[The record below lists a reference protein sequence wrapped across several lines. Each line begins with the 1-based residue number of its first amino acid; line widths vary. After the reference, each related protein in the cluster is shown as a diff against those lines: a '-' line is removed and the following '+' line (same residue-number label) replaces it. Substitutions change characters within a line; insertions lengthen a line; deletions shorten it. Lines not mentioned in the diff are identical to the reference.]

1 MLKLGDWFVK
11 RSRDQAAAAPMMPT
25 AEPTPVPDVESMG
38 RPAIVSPFLRPS
50 FSQLGEDRTLWWIF
64 ADKRDGFYV
73 DIGCNHPFN
82 YSNTALLH
90 IRNGWSGVNVDLDP
104 RSIAQFEEARPD
116 DRNVIAAVGR
126 QEGRVEATIF
136 AHSSEMNTLGALNPH
151 LETLPHEKR
160 MVDVLP
166 LSTLLERHVPAGT
179 AIDFLNVDVEGF
191 DHDVL
196 SSNDWTRYQ
205 PTVIAVEVHVFQPES
220 IATHPVHALLTS
232 QGYRLVSHTVVTS
245 IYRKV

>member
-1 MLKLGDWFVK
+1 
-11 RSRDQAAAAPMMPT
+11 MPT
-25 AEPTPVPDVESMG
+25 AAPAPVPDVESMG

-64 ADKRDGFYV
+64 ADKQNGFYV

-104 RSIAQFEEARPD
+104 RSIAQFEEARPN

-126 QEGRVEATIF
+126 EEGRMEATIF

-151 LETLPHEKR
+151 LEKLPHEKR

-166 LSTLLERHVPAGT
+166 LSTLLERHVPAGI
-179 AIDFLNVDVEGF
+179 AIDFLNVDVEGL

-205 PTVIAVEVHVFQPES
+205 PTVIVVEVPGLNMAGLAANP
-220 IATHPVHALLTS
+220 IHALLTS
-232 QGYRLVSHTVVTS
+232 QGYALLSHTVITS
-245 IYRKV
+245 IYRNG